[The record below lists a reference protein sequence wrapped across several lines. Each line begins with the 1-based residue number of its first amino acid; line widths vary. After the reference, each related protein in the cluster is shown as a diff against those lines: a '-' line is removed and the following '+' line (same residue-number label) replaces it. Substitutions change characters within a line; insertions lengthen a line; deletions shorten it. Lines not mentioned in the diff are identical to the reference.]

1 MQAGDVGLLLREA
14 LLLILKLGG
23 PPLGVALLVGLVM
36 SLLQA
41 VTQINEATLAFVPKV
56 LVIGLVLML
65 TSGFMLAQLSDFTR
79 LLFDRVVAVGG

>member
-1 MQAGDVGLLLREA
+1 MQDGDVGLLLRDA

-23 PPLGVALLVGLVM
+23 PPLAVAMLVGLVM

-56 LVIGLVLML
+56 LAIGVALLL
-65 TSGFMLAQLSDFTR
+65 TGGFMMAQLTDFTR
-79 LLFDRVVAVGG
+79 MLFDRIVAAGG

>member
-65 TSGFMLAQLSDFTR
+65 TGGFMLAQLSDFTR